1 MRKKTKNRHGAIGL
15 QVLLLMLVMLV
26 GGGSTAWADGYIT
39 DVIVLGCGIS
49 GLDAKNMRN
58 EYTNKGWTVLEQ
70 DLNEGNGG
78 WYVHIAYKTSST
90 ANPYSDYITDI
101 CASTKKVDSFTSDG
115 RTYHKAPTNNSKF
128 DGDLNNGSGKG
139 ADIYI
144 YFTRDRKNLSDYGG
158 EKRVMTRLSTTT
170 NTNGTTDDGDD
181 SSLTVHWRNCS
192 YDGWNLDTNYG
203 TGVSRYIFIH
213 QHFTT
218 QTAKWKKEPT
228 YASDLTYDGKS
239 QKLITYN
246 PTSENVGYTVYR
258 VNDGSWSGVVPT
270 ATNVGR
276 YKVDSR
282 LNGTYSGNTFAD
294 NSNVIS
300 KTVTINPPIVK
311 ATNLKG
317 VFNQRDKKVNLSWS
331 VGTIP
336 GNYSDYK
343 WVVYRDGKKIAELAQ
358 NVRAYADTGFSNEAK
373 PVYDVYYVSN
383 FWDVTSRIDEAKA
396 SVTVST
402 TRTMPVKNLKAEQL
416 SDRIIFTWNSDAY
429 PKSFGHKF
437 RIYVD
442 DEKDPI
448 YTLTPADNQSA
459 MRWEHRTTDQHAN
472 RQNKVDAATGVPYT
486 EEPLS
491 ACSPRNYRI
500 VGVIGDAVLNTNS
513 VSKKAVGQATKFY
526 ALDASKGVYEGSVK
540 LSWHVNLQGNTNAK
554 TYIID
559 RRSVLYRRD
568 VTAGHLLRLPR
579 HRRGQMRRRHRR
591 Q

>member
-1 MRKKTKNRHGAIGL
+1 MKKKTKDRHGGFGL

-39 DVIVLGCGIS
+39 HVMVLGCGTS
-49 GLDAKNMRN
+49 GLDAKNLRN
-58 EYTNKGWTVLEQ
+58 EYTNKGWTVVEQ
-70 DLNEGNGG
+70 DLNQGNGG

-115 RTYHKAPTNNSKF
+115 RTYYKAPTNDSKF

-158 EKRVMTRLSTTT
+158 SKRVMTRLSTTT
-170 NTNGTTDDGDD
+170 NENGTADDGDD

-246 PTSENVGYTVYR
+246 PTSDNVGNPVYR
-258 VNDGSWSGVVPT
+258 VNDGSWSGSVPT

-300 KTVTINPPIVK
+300 KTVTIN
-311 ATNLKG
+311 
-317 VFNQRDKKVNLSWS
+317 
-331 VGTIP
+331 
-336 GNYSDYK
+336 
-343 WVVYRDGKKIAELAQ
+343 GK
-358 NVRAYADTGFSNEAK
+358 R
-373 PVYDVYYVSN
+373 
-383 FWDVTSRIDEAKA
+383 
-396 SVTVST
+396 
-402 TRTMPVKNLKAEQL
+402 
-416 SDRIIFTWNSDAY
+416 
-429 PKSFGHKF
+429 
-437 RIYVD
+437 
-442 DEKDPI
+442 
-448 YTLTPADNQSA
+448 
-459 MRWEHRTTDQHAN
+459 
-472 RQNKVDAATGVPYT
+472 
-486 EEPLS
+486 
-491 ACSPRNYRI
+491 
-500 VGVIGDAVLNTNS
+500 
-513 VSKKAVGQATKFY
+513 
-526 ALDASKGVYEGSVK
+526 
-540 LSWHVNLQGNTNAK
+540 
-554 TYIID
+554 
-559 RRSVLYRRD
+559 
-568 VTAGHLLRLPR
+568 
-579 HRRGQMRRRHRR
+579 
-591 Q
+591 

>member
-1 MRKKTKNRHGAIGL
+1 MRKKTKNRHGGYGL

-26 GGGSTAWADGYIT
+26 GGTTNIQAQAYIT
-39 DVIVLGCGIS
+39 DVMILGCGTS
-49 GLDAKNMRN
+49 GLDARNLRN

-70 DLNEGNGG
+70 DLSEGTGG
-78 WYVHIAYKTSST
+78 WYIHIAYKTSST

-101 CASTKKVDSFTSDG
+101 CASDKNVESFTSDG
-115 RTYHKAPTNNSKF
+115 RTYYKAPNNSVSGF
-128 DGDLNNGSGKG
+128 DGNINKG
-139 ADIYI
+139 TGAGTPNFWL

-158 EKRVMTRLSTTT
+158 SKRVITRLTTTT
-170 NTNGTTDDGDD
+170 NTNGTTDDGDK
-181 SSLTVHWRNCS
+181 SSDAVSWRNSS
-192 YDGWNLDTNYG
+192 YSGYFDTNKG
-203 TGVSRYIFIH
+203 TGCQYVFIH

-218 QTAKWKKEPT
+218 QKAKWDREPT
-228 YASDLTYDGKS
+228 YASDLTYNGNS
-239 QKLITYN
+239 QRLITYD
-246 PTSENVGYTVYR
+246 PWSDNVGYTVFR

-294 NSNVIS
+294 NSDVIS
-300 KTVTINPPIVK
+300 KWVNINPPIVK

-331 VGTIP
+331 VGSIA

-343 WVVYRDGKKIAELAQ
+343 WVVYRDGKKIAELGQ

-383 FWDVTSRIDEAKA
+383 FWDVTTRRDDTKA

-402 TRTMPVKNLKAEQL
+402 TRTMPVKNLKVEQL
-416 SDRIIFTWNSDAY
+416 TDRIVFTWNSDAY

-459 MRWEHRTTDQHAN
+459 MRWEHRTTDQHTN

-491 ACSPRNYRI
+491 ACSPRTYRI
-500 VGVIGDAVLNTNS
+500 VGVIGDAVLNTYNI
-513 VSKKAVGQATKFY
+513 SKKAIGEGTKFY

-540 LSWHVNLQGNTNAK
+540 LSWHVNQQGTTNAK
-554 TYIID
+554 TYIIE
-559 RRSVLYRRD
+559 
-568 VTAGHLLRLPR
+568 
-579 HRRGQMRRRHRR
+579 RRHADG